1 MLLHQNLEKYA
12 EMTPDHLFSE
22 FKDTKRTYKEANID
36 ANKMAN
42 SFLIEGL
49 KKGDRFSFLAKNC
62 DEMAIM
68 YHAASKVGVVPV
80 PLNYRLANQEW
91 EYIINDSQSK
101 LIMVRDD
108 EFISRIDSFKD
119 KLQTVKKFI
128 SIKGSKQLSD
138 WLDLSDWSQGVDV
151 KNLNVNI
158 KEDDDVYQMYTSG
171 TTGLPKGAIIS
182 QRNVAANTEQY
193 FDRLV
198 LPIPPRTLLVA
209 PMYHAAAMINFCGCI
224 ALGGTV
230 VIHEDFI
237 PIDVVETLSKEKISH
252 TVLVPAM
259 IQACLMTVPSV
270 DDYTFDELD
279 QIHYGASPI
288 APETLKRAMDVFGCK
303 FGQGFGMTETVAVI
317 CILSTDDHEKALKEK
332 PELLKS
338 CGKPVKGA
346 TVEIRDENGNELPRG
361 KIGQI
366 CAKGPQIMK
375 GYWNKDEETK
385 KSLIDGWMH
394 TGDAGFMDEEGYVYI
409 QDRIKDMI
417 VSGGENIYSTE
428 VEAALFAHPEIV
440 DAAVIGIPD
449 DKLGEAVKACVV
461 KKDGS
466 LLTDIELIN
475 FCKEKIASYKKPK
488 SVDFISEVPRN
499 ASGKVLKKNL
509 REPYWKDKD
518 RQVS

>member
-12 EMTPDHLFSE
+12 KTTPDQLFSE
-22 FKDTKRTYKEANID
+22 FKNTKRTYGEANIT
-36 ANKMAN
+36 ANQIAN
-42 SFLIEGL
+42 SFIKEGL
-49 KKGDRFSFLAKNC
+49 KKGDRFTFLAKNC

-101 LIMVRDD
+101 LIIVRDD
-108 EFISRIDSFKD
+108 EFISRVDSFKD
-119 KLQTVKKFI
+119 KLHSVKKYI
-128 SIKGSKQLSD
+128 SICSSNKLSD
-138 WLDLSDWSQGVDV
+138 WIDLNNWTEGTGIE
-151 KNLNVNI
+151 KLNHDI
-158 KEDDDVYQMYTSG
+158 AEDDDVYQMYTSG
-171 TTGLPKGAIIS
+171 TTGLPKGAIIL

-224 ALGGTV
+224 AVGGTV

-237 PIDVVETLSKEKISH
+237 PSDVVQTLSKEKISH

-259 IQACLMTVPSV
+259 IQACLMTVPNV
-270 DDYTFDELD
+270 DDFTFDELD

-317 CILSTDDHEKALKEK
+317 CILSTDDHERALREK

-346 TVEIRDENGNELPRG
+346 TVEIRDEDGNELPRG
-361 KIGQI
+361 EIGQI

-375 GYWNKDEETK
+375 GYWNKEEETK
-385 KSLIDGWMH
+385 KSLVDGWMQ
-394 TGDAGFMDEEGYVYI
+394 TGDAGRMDNEGYVYI

-428 VEAALFAHPEIV
+428 VEAVLFSHPEVV
-440 DAAVIGIPD
+440 DAAVIGVPD
-449 DKLGEAVKACVV
+449 DKLGEVVKACVV
-461 KKDGS
+461 IKEGS
-466 LLTDIELIN
+466 SLTDIELID
-475 FCKEKIASYKKPK
+475 FCKEKIASYKKPR

-499 ASGKVLKKNL
+499 ASGKVLKKTL
-509 REPYWKDKD
+509 REPYWKGRD